1 MVYNKQAAC
10 KPCYRPLILYWMLE
24 LADMGEISDVAAQA
38 VVCRQH
44 RMGEAQTSVHAQAFH
59 QALRGQVG
67 VAGVGG
73 ECRQVQ
79 VV

>member
-1 MVYNKQAAC
+1 MNKR
-10 KPCYRPLILYWMLE
+10 PVNVYRPLILYWTFE
-24 LADMGEISDVAAQA
+24 LTVIGEISDVTAQTVVCWQHGVGKAQA
-38 VVCRQH
+38 
-44 RMGEAQTSVHAQAFH
+44 GLHAQACH

-73 ECRQVQ
+73 ECRQAQ

>member
-1 MVYNKQAAC
+1 MEFDEVGN
-10 KPCYRPLILYWMLE
+10 
-24 LADMGEISDVAAQA
+24 VAAQA

-44 RMGEAQTSVHAQAFH
+44 GVGKAQAGLHAQACH

-73 ECRQVQ
+73 ECRQAQ

>member
-1 MVYNKQAAC
+1 MNKR
-10 KPCYRPLILYWMLE
+10 PVNVYRPLILYWMLE
-24 LADMGEISDVAAQA
+24 LARMRKKSDVTAQPVVCWQHGVGKAQA
-38 VVCRQH
+38 
-44 RMGEAQTSVHAQAFH
+44 GLHAQACH

-73 ECRQVQ
+73 ECRQAQ

>member
-1 MVYNKQAAC
+1 
-10 KPCYRPLILYWMLE
+10 
-24 LADMGEISDVAAQA
+24 MGFDEVGDVAAQA
-38 VVCRQH
+38 VVRWQH
-44 RMGEAQTSVHAQAFH
+44 GVGKAQAGLHAQAYH

-73 ECRQVQ
+73 ECRQAQ

>member
-1 MVYNKQAAC
+1 MEFDEVGN
-10 KPCYRPLILYWMLE
+10 
-24 LADMGEISDVAAQA
+24 VAAQA

-44 RMGEAQTSVHAQAFH
+44 GVGKAQAGLHAQACH